1 VSIESKSCSVIKVES
16 EVQPSQIRATG
27 RESYRTFNFVFEAQ
41 AATEKLHCG
50 LAYYQVPA
58 IKRSTVKLNNYPV
71 VVANQSA
78 FNSFLKLLLKNH
90 KSLSRS

>member
-1 VSIESKSCSVIKVES
+1 MQS
-16 EVQPSQIRATG
+16 SQIKATE
-27 RESYRTFNFVFEAQ
+27 RESCRTFNFVLEAQ

-58 IKRSTVKLNNYPV
+58 IERRTVKLDNYLV
-71 VVANQSA
+71 VAANQSA
-78 FNSFLKLLLKNH
+78 FNGFLKLLLKNH